1 MPKPQ
6 DWIEMRKSQTSVF
19 ATSADW
25 VNVISNI
32 LAKRALTF
40 SKTGVFDTPDVEELD
55 DGKSLEPF
63 ASYLVLG
70 RPNRLATRPV
80 AQRSGGTKHALDQLD
95 NPGSVVLQIGGM
107 EVDRLVAGQ
116 IGTVRTEQA
125 AQDLYESFLSEVK
138 KQFVKI
144 KSYYVG
150 PDAARLLDAGQ
161 RLSPTSKSPPEY
173 DLTR

>member
-1 MPKPQ
+1 MK
-6 DWIEMRKSQTSVF
+6 KSQTPVF
-19 ATSADW
+19 ATTDDW
-25 VNVISNI
+25 LRLVSGV
-32 LAKRALTF
+32 LAKRPVTF
-40 SKTGVFDTPDVEELD
+40 SKTGMFEAPDVQEFD
-55 DGKSLEPF
+55 DGTGLESF
-63 ASYLVLG
+63 ASYLVLDK
-70 RPNRLATRPV
+70 PNRPATRPV
-80 AQRSGGTKHALDQLD
+80 AQRGGGTKHALDQLD

-150 PDAARLLDAGQ
+150 PEAAGLLDAGH
-161 RLSPTSKSPPEY
+161 RLSPTSKSPSEY